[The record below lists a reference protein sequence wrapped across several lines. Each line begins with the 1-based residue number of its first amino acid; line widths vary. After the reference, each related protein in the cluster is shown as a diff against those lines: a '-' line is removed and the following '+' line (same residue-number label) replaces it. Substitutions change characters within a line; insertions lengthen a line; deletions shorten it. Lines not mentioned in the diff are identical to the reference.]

1 MELNEVIITAILS
14 IITGISGMIYGQ
26 KKQNL
31 DLQSQSYDNIL
42 KQIGVYE
49 LIIDNLRQEVHA
61 LIKKV
66 EEQQK
71 IIQELEL
78 SVEELCK
85 IKK

>member
-1 MELNEVIITAILS
+1 MEFNEMLITAILS
-14 IITGISGMIYGQ
+14 LITGLSGLWWGQ

-42 KQIGVYE
+42 KQIGIYE
-49 LIIDNLRQEVHA
+49 VIIDNLRQEVHA
-61 LIKKV
+61 LIAKV

-71 IIQELEL
+71 IIHELEL

-85 IKK
+85 LKK